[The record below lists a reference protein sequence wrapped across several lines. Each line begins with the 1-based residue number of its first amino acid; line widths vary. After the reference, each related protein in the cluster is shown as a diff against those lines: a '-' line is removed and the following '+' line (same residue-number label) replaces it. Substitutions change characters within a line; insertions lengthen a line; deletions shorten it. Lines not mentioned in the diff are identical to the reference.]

1 MKTNFSLLSQPIMKN
16 SYKVDLVTK
25 MLNHVPDL
33 GWTWDALSKAALN
46 SKKMKSHSEEELQT
60 IFDNKISSIIGIF
73 NDKLDEEMYAIFNS
87 ENNKNFGI
95 TQTVKALVLS
105 RLRASEN
112 YKSIIKTSL
121 FFMAQPG
128 NAYEAL
134 NQLMKTSNKIWEIA
148 GDTSR
153 GRNFYSK
160 RLILAGVYSS
170 TLAYWLAKE
179 TRSIDGSEDFLD
191 KRLDDVKNI
200 GKISKQSIEV
210 FERTKQELRSII
222 RKKI

>member
-1 MKTNFSLLSQPIMKN
+1 MK
-16 SYKVDLVTK
+16 YVDKVDLVTK

-33 GWTWDALSKAALN
+33 GWTWDALYKAAFN
-46 SKKMKSHSEEELQT
+46 SKKLKSLTEEELQT
-60 IFDNKISSIIGIF
+60 LFDNKISNIIGIF
-73 NDKLDEEMYAIFNS
+73 NDKLDEEMYVIFNS
-87 ENNKNFGI
+87 QNNKNLGV

-105 RLRASEN
+105 RFRASEN
-112 YKSIIKTSL
+112 CKSIIKMSL

-134 NQLMKTSNKIWEIA
+134 NQLMKTSSKIWEIA
-148 GDTSR
+148 GDTST

-179 TRSIDGSEDFLD
+179 TRSIDESEDFLD

-210 FERTKQELRSII
+210 FERTKQELISMI
-222 RKKI
+222 RKNI

>member
-1 MKTNFSLLSQPIMKN
+1 MKSNFSLLSQPIMKN
-16 SYKVDLVTK
+16 NYKVDLVTK

-46 SKKMKSHSEEELQT
+46 SKKMKSHSEEELQNL
-60 IFDNKISSIIGIF
+60 FDNKISNIIGIF
-73 NDKLDEEMYAIFNS
+73 NDKLDEEMFAIFNP
-87 ENNKNFGI
+87 ENNKNLGV

-210 FERTKQELRSII
+210 FERTKQEMRSII

>member
-1 MKTNFSLLSQPIMKN
+1 MKN
-16 SYKVDLVTK
+16 NYKVDLVTK

-60 IFDNKISSIIGIF
+60 IFDNKISTIIGIF
-73 NDKLDEEMYAIFNS
+73 NDKLDEEMFAIFNP
-87 ENNKNFGI
+87 ENNKNLGV

-210 FERTKQELRSII
+210 FERTKQELRSMI

>member
-1 MKTNFSLLSQPIMKN
+1 MK
-16 SYKVDLVTK
+16 YVDKVDLVTK

-33 GWTWDALSKAALN
+33 GWTWDALYKAAFN
-46 SKKMKSHSEEELQT
+46 SKKLKSLTEEELQT
-60 IFDNKISSIIGIF
+60 LFDNKISNIIGIF
-73 NDKLDEEMYAIFNS
+73 NDKLDEEMYVIFNS
-87 ENNKNFGI
+87 QNNKNLGV

-105 RLRASEN
+105 RFRASEN
-112 YKSIIKTSL
+112 CKSIIKTSL

-134 NQLMKTSNKIWEIA
+134 NQLMKTSSKIWEIA
-148 GDTSR
+148 GDTST

-179 TRSIDGSEDFLD
+179 TRSIDESEDFLD

-210 FERTKQELRSII
+210 FERTKQELLSTHSF
-222 RKKI
+222 KGNN

>member
-1 MKTNFSLLSQPIMKN
+1 MK
-16 SYKVDLVTK
+16 YVDKVDLVTK

-33 GWTWDALSKAALN
+33 GWTWDALYEAAFN
-46 SKKMKSHSEEELQT
+46 SKKLKSLTEEELQT
-60 IFDNKISSIIGIF
+60 LFDNKISNIIGIF
-73 NDKLDEEMYAIFNS
+73 NDKLDEEMYVIFNS
-87 ENNKNFGI
+87 QNNKNLGV

-105 RLRASEN
+105 RFRASEN
-112 YKSIIKTSL
+112 CKSIIKMSL

-134 NQLMKTSNKIWEIA
+134 NQLMKTSSKIWEIA
-148 GDTSR
+148 GDTST

-179 TRSIDGSEDFLD
+179 TRSIDESEDFLD

-210 FERTKQELRSII
+210 FERTKQELLSMI
-222 RKKI
+222 RKNI

>member
-1 MKTNFSLLSQPIMKN
+1 MKN

-33 GWTWDALSKAALN
+33 GWTWDALYEVALN
-46 SKKMKSHSEEELQT
+46 SKKMKSHSEDELQT
-60 IFDNKISSIIGIF
+60 IFDNKISNIIGIF
-73 NDKLDEEMYAIFNS
+73 NDKLDEEMFAIFNP
-87 ENNKNFGI
+87 ENNKNLGV
-95 TQTVKALVLS
+95 TQTVKALVLY

-128 NAYEAL
+128 NAYEAFK
-134 NQLMKTSNKIWEIA
+134 QLMKTSNKIWEIT
-148 GDTSR
+148 GDTST

-179 TRSIDGSEDFLD
+179 TRSIDGSEHSLD

-210 FERTKQELRSII
+210 IERTKQELRSMI

>member
-1 MKTNFSLLSQPIMKN
+1 MKN
-16 SYKVDLVTK
+16 NYKVDLVTK

-46 SKKMKSHSEEELQT
+46 SKKMKSHSEEELQNL
-60 IFDNKISSIIGIF
+60 FDNKISNIIGIF
-73 NDKLDEEMYAIFNS
+73 NDKLDEEMFAIFNP
-87 ENNKNFGI
+87 ENNKNLGV

>member
-1 MKTNFSLLSQPIMKN
+1 MKN

-60 IFDNKISSIIGIF
+60 LFDNKISNIIGIF
-73 NDKLDEEMYAIFNS
+73 NDKLDEEMFAIFNP
-87 ENNKNFGI
+87 ENNKNLGV

>member
-1 MKTNFSLLSQPIMKN
+1 MKN
-16 SYKVDLVTK
+16 SYKIDLVTK

-60 IFDNKISSIIGIF
+60 LFDNKISNIIGIF
-73 NDKLDEEMYAIFNS
+73 NDKLDEEMFAIFNP
-87 ENNKNFGI
+87 ENNKNLGV

-179 TRSIDGSEDFLD
+179 TRSIDESEDFLD

-200 GKISKQSIEV
+200 GKISKQSIAV
-210 FERTKQELRSII
+210 FERTKRELRSII

>member
-1 MKTNFSLLSQPIMKN
+1 MC
-16 SYKVDLVTK
+16 
-25 MLNHVPDL
+25 
-33 GWTWDALSKAALN
+33 
-46 SKKMKSHSEEELQT
+46 
-60 IFDNKISSIIGIF
+60 
-73 NDKLDEEMYAIFNS
+73 AIFNFK
-87 ENNKNFGI
+87 NNKQLGM
-95 TQTVKALVLS
+95 TDTVKALVLS
-105 RLRASEN
+105 RLRASRN
-112 YKSIIKTSL
+112 HKSIIKNSL

-179 TRSIDGSEDFLD
+179 TRTIDESEDFLD

-200 GKISKQSIEV
+200 GKISKQSIDI
-210 FERTKQELRSII
+210 FEKTKQELRSII

>member
-1 MKTNFSLLSQPIMKN
+1 MKN
-16 SYKVDLVTK
+16 SYKADLVTK
-25 MLNHVPDL
+25 MLSYVPDL
-33 GWTWDALSKAALN
+33 GWTWDALYKAGLN
-46 SKKMKSHSEEELQT
+46 SKKTKSLGDEELYSL
-60 IFDNKISSIIGIF
+60 FDNKISNIIGIF
-73 NDKLDEEMYAIFNS
+73 NDKLDEEMCVTFNA
-87 ENNKNFGI
+87 ENNKNLGV
-95 TQTVKALVLS
+95 TQTVKALVLY

-128 NAYEAL
+128 NAYEAFK
-134 NQLMKTSNKIWEIA
+134 QLMKTSNKIWDIA
-148 GDTSR
+148 GDTST
-153 GRNFYSK
+153 GRNFYTK

-179 TRSIDGSEDFLD
+179 TRSIDGTEPFLD

-210 FERTKQELRSII
+210 IERTKQELRSII

>member
-1 MKTNFSLLSQPIMKN
+1 MKTNSSLLSQPIMKN

-60 IFDNKISSIIGIF
+60 IFDNKISTIIGIF
-73 NDKLDEEMYAIFNS
+73 NDKLDEEMFAIFNP
-87 ENNKNFGI
+87 ENNKNLGV

-179 TRSIDGSEDFLD
+179 TRSIDESEDFLD

-200 GKISKQSIEV
+200 GKISKQSIAV
-210 FERTKQELRSII
+210 FEKTKQELRSII

>member
-1 MKTNFSLLSQPIMKN
+1 MKN

-60 IFDNKISSIIGIF
+60 LFDNKISNIIGIF
-73 NDKLDEEMYAIFNS
+73 NDKLDEEMFAIFNP
-87 ENNKNFGI
+87 ENNKNLGV

-179 TRSIDGSEDFLD
+179 TRSIDESEDFLD

>member
-1 MKTNFSLLSQPIMKN
+1 MKN

-33 GWTWDALSKAALN
+33 GWTWDALYKAALN

-60 IFDNKISSIIGIF
+60 IFDNKISNIIGIF
-73 NDKLDEEMYAIFNS
+73 NDKLDEEMFAIFNP
-87 ENNKNFGI
+87 ENNKNLRV

-179 TRSIDGSEDFLD
+179 TRSIDESEDFLD

-200 GKISKQSIEV
+200 GKISKQSIDI
-210 FERTKQELRSII
+210 FEKTKQELRSII

>member
-1 MKTNFSLLSQPIMKN
+1 MK
-16 SYKVDLVTK
+16 YVDKVDLVTK

-33 GWTWDALSKAALN
+33 GWTWDALYKAAFN
-46 SKKMKSHSEEELQT
+46 SKKLKSLTEEELQT
-60 IFDNKISSIIGIF
+60 LFDNKISNIIGIF
-73 NDKLDEEMYAIFNS
+73 NDKLDEEMYVIFNS
-87 ENNKNFGI
+87 QNNKNLGV

-105 RLRASEN
+105 RFRASEN
-112 YKSIIKTSL
+112 CKSIIKMSL

-128 NAYEAL
+128 NTYEAL
-134 NQLMKTSNKIWEIA
+134 NQLMKTSSKIWEIA
-148 GDTSR
+148 GDTST

-179 TRSIDGSEDFLD
+179 TRSIDESEDFLD

-210 FERTKQELRSII
+210 FKRTKQELLSMI
-222 RKKI
+222 RKNI

>member
-1 MKTNFSLLSQPIMKN
+1 MYSNFSLLSQPIMKN
-16 SYKVDLVTK
+16 NYKVDLVTK

-60 IFDNKISSIIGIF
+60 IFDNKISTIIGIF
-73 NDKLDEEMYAIFNS
+73 NDKLDEEMFAIFNP
-87 ENNKNFGI
+87 ENNKNLGV

-200 GKISKQSIEV
+200 GKISKQSIAV
-210 FERTKQELRSII
+210 FEKTKQELRSII

>member
-1 MKTNFSLLSQPIMKN
+1 MLS
-16 SYKVDLVTK
+16 Y
-25 MLNHVPDL
+25 VPDL
-33 GWTWDALSKAALN
+33 GWTWDALYKAELN
-46 SKKMKSHSEEELQT
+46 SKKTKSLSDEELHSL
-60 IFDNKISSIIGIF
+60 FDNKISNIIGIF
-73 NDKLDEEMYAIFNS
+73 NDKLDEEMGAAFNA
-87 ENNKNFGI
+87 ENNKNLGV
-95 TQTVKALVLS
+95 TQTVKALVLY

-128 NAYEAL
+128 NANEAL

-210 FERTKQELRSII
+210 IERTKQELRSMI

>member
-1 MKTNFSLLSQPIMKN
+1 MKTNFSLLSQSIMKN

-25 MLNHVPDL
+25 MLSHVPDL

-60 IFDNKISSIIGIF
+60 IFDNKISNIIGIF
-73 NDKLDEEMYAIFNS
+73 NDKLDEEMFAIFNP
-87 ENNKNFGI
+87 ENNKNLGV

-200 GKISKQSIEV
+200 GKISKKSIEV
-210 FERTKQELRSII
+210 FERTKQELRSMI
-222 RKKI
+222 RRKT

>member
-1 MKTNFSLLSQPIMKN
+1 MKY
-16 SYKVDLVTK
+16 SYKVALVTK
-25 MLNHVPDL
+25 MLSCVPDL
-33 GWTWDALSKAALN
+33 GWTWDALYKAELN
-46 SKKMKSHSEEELQT
+46 SKKPKSLSEEELQT
-60 IFDNKISSIIGIF
+60 LFDNKISNIIGIF
-73 NDKLDEEMYAIFNS
+73 NDKLDEEMYVIFNS
-87 ENNKNFGI
+87 QNNKNLGV

-105 RLRASEN
+105 RFRASEN
-112 YKSIIKTSL
+112 CKSIIKTSL

-134 NQLMKTSNKIWEIA
+134 NQLMKTSSKIWEIV
-148 GDTSR
+148 GDTST

-179 TRSIDGSEDFLD
+179 TRSIDESEDFLD
-191 KRLDDVKNI
+191 KRLDDVKNF

-210 FERTKQELRSII
+210 FERTKQELLSMI
-222 RKKI
+222 RKNI

>member
-1 MKTNFSLLSQPIMKN
+1 
-16 SYKVDLVTK
+16 

-60 IFDNKISSIIGIF
+60 IFDNKISTIIGIF
-73 NDKLDEEMYAIFNS
+73 NDKLDEEMFAIFNP
-87 ENNKNFGI
+87 ENNKNLGV

-179 TRSIDGSEDFLD
+179 TRSIDESEDFLD

>member
-1 MKTNFSLLSQPIMKN
+1 MK
-16 SYKVDLVTK
+16 YVDKVDLVTK

-33 GWTWDALSKAALN
+33 GWTWDALYKAALN
-46 SKKMKSHSEEELQT
+46 SKNPKRLTEEELNT
-60 IFDNKISSIIGIF
+60 LFDNKISNIIGIF
-73 NDKLDEEMYAIFNS
+73 NDKLDEEMFAIFNP
-87 ENNKNFGI
+87 ENNKNLGV

-148 GDTSR
+148 GDTST

-179 TRSIDGSEDFLD
+179 TRSIDESEDFLD

-200 GKISKQSIEV
+200 GKISKQSIAV
-210 FERTKQELRSII
+210 FERTKQELRSMI
-222 RKKI
+222 RRKT

>member
-60 IFDNKISSIIGIF
+60 IFDNKISTIIGIF
-73 NDKLDEEMYAIFNS
+73 NDKLDEEMFAIFNS
-87 ENNKNFGI
+87 ENNKNLGV

-200 GKISKQSIEV
+200 GKISKQSIAV
-210 FERTKQELRSII
+210 FEKTKQELRSII

>member
-16 SYKVDLVTK
+16 NYKVDLVTK

-46 SKKMKSHSEEELQT
+46 SKKMKSHSEEELQNL
-60 IFDNKISSIIGIF
+60 FDNKISNIIGIF
-73 NDKLDEEMYAIFNS
+73 NDKLDEEMFAIFNP
-87 ENNKNFGI
+87 ENNKNLGV

>member
-1 MKTNFSLLSQPIMKN
+1 MFAT
-16 SYKVDLVTK
+16 
-25 MLNHVPDL
+25 
-33 GWTWDALSKAALN
+33 
-46 SKKMKSHSEEELQT
+46 
-60 IFDNKISSIIGIF
+60 
-73 NDKLDEEMYAIFNS
+73 FNS
-87 ENNKNFGI
+87 ENNKNLGV

-128 NAYEAL
+128 NAYEAFK
-134 NQLMKTSNKIWEIA
+134 QLMKTSNKIWEIA
-148 GDTSR
+148 GDTSK

-179 TRSIDGSEDFLD
+179 TRSIDESEDFLD
-191 KRLDDVKNI
+191 KRLDNVKNI
-200 GKISKQSIEV
+200 GKISKKSIEV
-210 FERTKQELRSII
+210 IERTKQELRSMI

>member
-1 MKTNFSLLSQPIMKN
+1 MM
-16 SYKVDLVTK
+16 K
-25 MLNHVPDL
+25 MLDQVPNL
-33 GWTWDALSKAALN
+33 GWTWNAFHEGAKTAKKAKN
-46 SKKMKSHSEEELQT
+46 SNKKELQDL
-60 IFDNKISSIIGIF
+60 FDNKISTIITTF
-73 NDKLDEEMYAIFNS
+73 NDKLDEDMYVIFNA
-87 ENNKNFGI
+87 ENNKNLGV

-112 YKSIIKTSL
+112 YKGIIKTSL

-128 NAYEAL
+128 NAYDAL

-179 TRSIDGSEDFLD
+179 TRSIDGSEHFLD

-200 GKISKQSIEV
+200 GKISKKSIEV
-210 FERTKQELRSII
+210 IEKTKHELRSMI

>member
-1 MKTNFSLLSQPIMKN
+1 MKN

-25 MLNHVPDL
+25 MLSHVPDL

-60 IFDNKISSIIGIF
+60 IFDNKISNIIGIF
-73 NDKLDEEMYAIFNS
+73 NDKLDEEMFAIFNP
-87 ENNKNFGI
+87 ENNKNLGV
-95 TQTVKALVLS
+95 TQTVKALILS

-148 GDTSR
+148 GDTSS

-179 TRSIDGSEDFLD
+179 TRSTDESEDFLD

-200 GKISKQSIEV
+200 GKISKQSIES
-210 FERTKQELRSII
+210 FKRTKQELRSII